1 MRESGRMESD
11 RDELVRMVGW
21 FPGRTIPGLAMLAN
35 QEEPTGE
42 SQEERRQRYGR
53 RAVEAE
59 RMGLIHPQG
68 ERNGSRLWW
77 PGPGL
82 EQKDEPT
89 PPPDSRCQAEQPAQ
103 AALFEEPSKWR
114 MD

>member
-1 MRESGRMESD
+1 MRQSGRMESD
-11 RDELVRMVGW
+11 RDELVRMVAW
-21 FPGRTIPGLAMLAN
+21 FPGRSIPGLAMLAN

-59 RMGLIHPQG
+59 RMGLIHPSG

-77 PGPGL
+77 PGPPL
-82 EQKDEPT
+82 
-89 PPPDSRCQAEQPAQ
+89 PPEELPVK
-103 AALFEEPSKWR
+103 EEPKPGQQSLFDGPTKTTW
-114 MD
+114 D